1 MGVRGAYAAA
11 MPVLP
16 MFPLG
21 SVLLPSVVLPLHLF
35 EPRYLA
41 LARDCLAGDREFGVV
56 LIERGSEVGGGD
68 VRGDIG
74 TVAHIIEAAE
84 LPDGRYALAAVGA
97 RRIRVIRWLPDDPYP
112 RAEVE
117 DWPDPDPSE
126 DAIGSLGVTIGRL
139 RRMLAL
145 RAELGDHTVPA
156 TQELSDDPVLGSYQA
171 VAISGLGPLDQR
183 ELLAAATV
191 EARLDRLGALL
202 SEEEQFLAQRLAM
215 DETLTDPD
223 DPGDVGLPDRD
234 AP

>member
-1 MGVRGAYAAA
+1 

-56 LIERGSEVGGGD
+56 LIERGSEVGGGE

-84 LPDGRYALAAVGA
+84 FPDGRYAIGAVGS
-97 RRIRVIRWLPDDPYP
+97 RRIRVVRWLPDDPYP

-117 DWPDPDPSE
+117 DWPDPDPSP
-126 DAIGSLGVTIGRL
+126 DAIESLGVTVARL
-139 RRMLAL
+139 RRVLAL
-145 RAELGDHTVPA
+145 QAELGDPAVAA
-156 TQELSDDPVLGSYQA
+156 TQELSDDPVLASYQA

-183 ELLAAATV
+183 ALLAAATV
-191 EARLDRLGALL
+191 EARLDRLDALL
-202 SEEEQFLAQRLAM
+202 GEEEQFLEQRLTM
-215 DETLTDPD
+215 DESIGDLD
-223 DPGDVGLPDRD
+223 DPGDDDLSGGD